1 MKPKLQFEDNHI
13 NRWKKFLL
21 MINPNTAKE
30 YLNHWLS
37 YQNKSVNM
45 IALTEFLKGYLQDLT
60 LRSQNVSVPAEYNL
74 QNYRNVM
81 VNI

>member
-1 MKPKLQFEDNHI
+1 
-13 NRWKKFLL
+13 
-21 MINPNTAKE
+21 MIDPRTAKE

-45 IALTEFLKGYLQDLT
+45 ITLTEFLKGYLNDLT
-60 LRSQNVSVPAEYNL
+60 LRSQNTPVPAEFNL
-74 QNYRNVM
+74 QNYQDVV